1 MSSRSEVLIFS
12 IRDKIEISRT
22 DEYKLVCKY
31 FGDFNESEQYYLS
44 LHLLGSRL
52 QTIPITLMKESDEE
66 SYTLAK
72 ALVAEFSRIACVE
85 FDEIEEI
92 EQALFAH
99 LKTSLYRYRYGIQL
113 SNPML
118 NDIKT
123 QYPELF
129 GITKKLVNIWNNK

>member
-1 MSSRSEVLIFS
+1 
-12 IRDKIEISRT
+12 
-22 DEYKLVCKY
+22 
-31 FGDFNESEQYYLS
+31 
-44 LHLLGSRL
+44 
-52 QTIPITLMKESDEE
+52 MKESDEE

-72 ALVAEFSRIACVE
+72 ALVAEFSCIACVE

-129 GITKKLVNIWNNK
+129 GITKKACEYLERTNRCAYSGWRSGIYNSSFWRIYRR